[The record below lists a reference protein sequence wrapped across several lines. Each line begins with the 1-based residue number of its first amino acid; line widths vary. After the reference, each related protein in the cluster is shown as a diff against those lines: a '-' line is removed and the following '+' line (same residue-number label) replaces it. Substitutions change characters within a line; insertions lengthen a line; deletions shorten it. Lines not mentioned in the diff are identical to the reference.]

1 MSKQTIIPFGPQHP
15 VLPEPIHLDLILED
29 ETVVGAIPSIGYI
42 HRGLEKLVEK
52 KDYQEYMFVAERI
65 CGICSFV
72 HGAGYCYAVESAMQL
87 EIPDRARVLRL
98 FWMELSRI
106 HSHILWLGLMA
117 DAYGFESLFMH
128 CWRMRET
135 VLDIFD
141 QTCGG
146 RVIFSCNK
154 VGGVRRNIT
163 NDDMKRLIG
172 VLNELEP
179 KLKVVTNVFYRD
191 KSVQHRMVGVGV
203 MDKATA
209 MTLGAVGPTA
219 RGSGVGQDMRTTGYM
234 GYDMLK
240 FEPCVE
246 TAGDCQ
252 ARTIV
257 RVRELHQSFDLCRQA
272 AELLYK
278 MPDDSEIS
286 IKVPN
291 PPDGEFTARMEQ
303 PRGEVVYYV
312 KANGTKYLDRVRVRT
327 PTFANIPAL
336 LHMLAGS
343 DLADVPCLALT
354 IDPCISCTER

>member
-1 MSKQTIIPFGPQHP
+1 MSNRTIIPFGPQHP
-15 VLPEPIHLDLILED
+15 VLPEPLHLDLILED
-29 ETVVGAIPSIGYI
+29 ETVVGAVPSIGYI

-52 KDYQEYMFVAERI
+52 KDYQEYMFVCERI

-72 HGAGYCYAVESAMQL
+72 HGAGYCYTVESAINL
-87 EIPDRARVLRL
+87 EVPERAKILRL

-106 HSHILWLGLMA
+106 HSHTLWLGLMA

-141 QTCGG
+141 MTCGG

-154 VGGVRRNIT
+154 VGGVRRNIDNAT
-163 NDDMKRLIG
+163 MKDLIRTLND
-172 VLNELEP
+172 LEP
-179 KLKVVTNVFYRD
+179 KLKKVTDVFYRD
-191 KSVQHRMVGVGV
+191 KSVLHRMVDVGV

-209 MTLGAVGPTA
+209 ITLGAVGPTA
-219 RGSGVGQDMRTTGYM
+219 RGSGVEQDLRSTGYM
-234 GYDMLK
+234 GYDLLD

-257 RVRELHQSFDLCRQA
+257 RVRECHQAFDLCRQA
-272 AELLYK
+272 AELLYRI
-278 MPDDSEIS
+278 PDESEIS
-286 IKVPN
+286 VKVPA
-291 PPDGEFTARMEQ
+291 PPEGEFMARLEQ
-303 PRGEVVYYV
+303 PRGEVCYYV
-312 KANGTKYLDRVRVRT
+312 RGTGSKYLDRVRIRT

-336 LHMLAGS
+336 LHMLAGA